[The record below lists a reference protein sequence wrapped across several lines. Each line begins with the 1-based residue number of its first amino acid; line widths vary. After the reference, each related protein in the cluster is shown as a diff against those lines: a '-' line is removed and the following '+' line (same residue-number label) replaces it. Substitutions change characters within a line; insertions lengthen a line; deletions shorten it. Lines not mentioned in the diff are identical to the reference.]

1 MFRLHLNRII
11 LIGQVNEKP
20 ELRYVPSGSP
30 ICSFSIEVLRE
41 KPSSTVA
48 GEECDVF
55 PIIAWNDQA
64 LYCSQSIE
72 KGSWVYCEGS
82 LQIRTFGEVGT
93 QKKTTVE
100 VILKDIFR
108 LQQ

>member
-1 MFRLHLNRII
+1 M
-11 LIGQVNEKP
+11 IGKVTDKP

-30 ICSFSIEVLRE
+30 ICSFSVEVIRE
-41 KPSSTVA
+41 NPSSTGKA
-48 GEECDVF
+48 EEYDVF

-64 LYCSQSIE
+64 LYCNQSIE
-72 KGSWVYCEGS
+72 KGCWVYCEGS
-82 LQIRTFGEVGT
+82 LQIRTFGEMGA
-93 QKKTTVE
+93 QKRTTVE

>member
-1 MFRLHLNRII
+1 M
-11 LIGQVNEKP
+11 IGQITDKP

-41 KPSSTVA
+41 KPSSTGTA
-48 GEECDVF
+48 EEYDIF
-55 PIIAWNDQA
+55 PVIAWNDQA
-64 LYCSQSIE
+64 LYCNQSIE

-82 LQIRTFGEVGT
+82 LQIRTFGEVGA